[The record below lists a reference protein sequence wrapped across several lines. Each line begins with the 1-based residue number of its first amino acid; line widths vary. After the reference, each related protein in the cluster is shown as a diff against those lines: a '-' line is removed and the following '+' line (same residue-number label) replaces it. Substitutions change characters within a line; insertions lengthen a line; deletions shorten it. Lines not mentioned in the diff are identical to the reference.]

1 MKNMGLYDLRLASPL
16 PLIVEKISARA
27 VNSMDIWENASIFD
41 NLADAVA
48 DCSIVVGTTRR
59 RGHNR
64 KSVSMTPRDLAAWL
78 TKRPGP
84 AAIVFGNERTGL
96 EEAELELCNFASHI
110 PVSENQPSLNLS
122 HAVQIYAYELFL
134 AMEQQLPVKGE
145 WTAMNQTEISALVC
159 SITDKLKSIGFY
171 KKPGREEQECFLRD
185 VISRAGL
192 SISEGKYFK
201 NIITKAET
209 LSAKR

>member
-1 MKNMGLYDLRLASPL
+1 MKNMGLFNLRLASPL
-16 PLIVEKISARA
+16 PLTIEKISARA
-27 VNSMDIWENASIFD
+27 VNSMDIWENADIFD

-64 KSVSMTPRDLAAWL
+64 KSVSMTPRDLALWL
-78 TKRPGP
+78 TQRPGP

-110 PVSENQPSLNLS
+110 PVSETQPSLNLS

-134 AMEQQLPVKGE
+134 AMEQQFPVKGE
-145 WTAMNQTEISALVC
+145 WTAMNQTEISELVC

-171 KKPGREEQECFLRD
+171 KKPGREEQERFLRD

-201 NIITKAET
+201 NIITKAEI
-209 LSAKR
+209 LSR

>member
-1 MKNMGLYDLRLASPL
+1 MKTMGLFNLRLASPL
-16 PLIVEKISARA
+16 PLTIEKISARA
-27 VNSMDIWENASIFD
+27 VNSMDIWENADIFD

-64 KSVSMTPRDLAAWL
+64 KSVSMTPRDLALWL
-78 TKRPGP
+78 TQRPGP

-110 PVSENQPSLNLS
+110 PVSETQPSLNLS

-134 AMEQQLPVKGE
+134 AMEQQFPVKGE
-145 WTAMNQTEISALVC
+145 WTAMNQTEISELVC

-171 KKPGREEQECFLRD
+171 KKPGREEQERFLRD

-201 NIITKAET
+201 NIITKAEI
-209 LSAKR
+209 LSR